1 MDGLNTLEIFYL
13 FCALLGGILV
23 VFRMIMQVLG
33 AADVDMD
40 SGGGVGGDMGG
51 DVGGDVGGNAS
62 GHDDSDA
69 GFKLLS
75 MHGLSSFM
83 LMFGLV
89 GYIVYHNE
97 RAGVALSLVAG
108 SFAGYISVWI
118 IKRIFDFMIKM
129 QSSGTL
135 EMSAAVGAE
144 GEVYL
149 TIPKGGAGKV
159 MVNFCGRLREFE
171 AMSEN
176 GEEMKTGVRIKVVR
190 ISGSTLMVDR
200 MV

>member
-1 MDGLNTLEIFYL
+1 MEGLNTLEIFYL

-40 SGGGVGGDMGG
+40 SGGDAGGGMGG
-51 DVGGDVGGNAS
+51 DVGGDAS

-89 GYIVYHNE
+89 GFIVYHQE
-97 RAGVALSLVAG
+97 HAGVALSLVAAV
-108 SFAGYISVWI
+108 FAGYLSVWI
-118 IKRIFDFMIKM
+118 IKKIFDFMIKM

-135 EMSAAVGAE
+135 EISAAIGAE

-149 TIPKGGAGKV
+149 TIPKGGTGKV
-159 MVNFCGRLREFE
+159 MVNFHGRLREFN
-171 AMSEN
+171 AMAEK
-176 GEEMKTGVRIKVVR
+176 GGEMKTGEKIKVLRV
-190 ISGSTLMVDR
+190 SGQTLVVEHR
-200 MV
+200 A